1 MFAALQDL
9 IQKLLERK
17 PAKRLGMLS
26 GKAQDVKRHRWFEG
40 MDWAALEARRAAPP
54 RRPKVG
60 LRFGFGSTQLVLEWQ
75 STAASAAGSIKSA
88 KCSRSSESEHPLAQH
103 SCLLGCTPR
112 TSTVAACCLLHD
124 LVLL

>member
-1 MFAALQDL
+1 MLHLHLPLQDL

-40 MDWAALEARRAAPP
+40 MDWAALEARRSAPA

-60 LRFGFGSTQLVLEWQ
+60 GQYSDLDS
-75 STAASAAGSIKSA
+75 
-88 KCSRSSESEHPLAQH
+88 HNM
-103 SCLLGCTPR
+103 LG
-112 TSTVAACCLLHD
+112 
-124 LVLL
+124 